1 MTIRLGRLFRAP
13 DPFRRPVHS
22 LITSLVCR
30 ATTSVGELGRKS
42 TMGAAEMVVRNLVPV
57 AAPSA
62 RRAALSLRAQITIS
76 ISIARQLGRGEQAV
90 HAGREARVVR
100 VGPEVRGGAQNRLA
114 GGVVQE
120 AKAVRLA
127 KAVLVEA
134 G

>member
-1 MTIRLGRLFRAP
+1 
-13 DPFRRPVHS
+13 
-22 LITSLVCR
+22 
-30 ATTSVGELGRKS
+30 
-42 TMGAAEMVVRNLVPV
+42 MGAAEMVVRNLVPV